1 MKNCRKC
8 RKANCEYRDVVFK
21 NQTIICSEGCP
32 LEIHRECQEIAT
44 PEFRAAI
51 EQLREKSHV
60 RGVINILK
68 TADCI
73 IYAADDIRN

>member
-8 RKANCEYRDVVFK
+8 RTANCEYRDVAFK

-44 PEFRAAI
+44 PEFRAVV
-51 EQLREKSHV
+51 EQLRNKTNV
-60 RGVINILK
+60 CGVIGILK

-73 IYAADDIRN
+73 IYAADDVRV